1 MPKKTT
7 QEPNVKEIADVGR
20 NAGYAAAIMS
30 NKSDTKAQKS
40 DLIRNAKAMAAA
52 QLAIGDKVHAPD
64 LPMTEKASKGKSKSH
79 TERAKAS
86 KSSGQGELNL

>member
-1 MPKKTT
+1 MSKKTT
-7 QEPNVKEIADVGR
+7 PEANIKEISDVGR

-52 QLAIGDKVHAPD
+52 QMAVEDNVHAPD
-64 LPMTEKASKGKSKSH
+64 LPMTEKVTKGKTKSH